1 MPAIVYLHIRSLQ
14 LVYFSGEDDEELP
27 SELEANW
34 KILDEAFPEI
44 TIDLVIVK
52 AAFQPSTVAALARH
66 LQIPTSLIFMA
77 CPGPNFAHEFSDFGT
92 RIISL

>member
-1 MPAIVYLHIRSLQ
+1 
-14 LVYFSGEDDEELP
+14 VYFCGDEDEHLP

-44 TIDLVIVK
+44 TIDLIIVK
-52 AAFQPSTVAALARH
+52 ADFRPATVAALARH

-77 CPGPNFAHEFSDFGT
+77 CPGENFGHEFSQFGT